1 VLARSDP
8 TVPKHQGLSFILL
21 DMTTPGITIRP
32 LLQISGESEFNEVF
46 FDDVR
51 IPKANLVGELNQ
63 GWRIAMTTLT
73 YERGPEEAL
82 PRLVR
87 IGRDLDSIV
96 QLAATPRSDGTRP
109 ADDPALRQK
118 LAASHIDLELMR
130 LTGLRSFSRLLKGEP
145 IGPEASL
152 NKLYWSE
159 MYQRLTETA
168 LQVAGES
175 GALMPGDP
183 DAPAAGAFALKFLQS
198 RAMTIYSGSSEIQRN
213 IIAERVLGLPR

>member
-1 VLARSDP
+1 MNAGIEQLSRRVVPWLIRKRRPVLAAALAVMCVASVFAVRLYSDLRS
-8 TVPKHQGLSFILL
+8 GIEELL
-21 DMTTPGITIRP
+21 PETAP
-32 LLQISGESEFNEVF
+32 SV
-46 FDDVR
+46 
-51 IPKANLVGELNQ
+51 
-63 GWRIAMTTLT
+63 IAARTL
-73 YERGPEEAL
+73 
-82 PRLVR
+82 
-87 IGRDLDSIV
+87 
-96 QLAATPRSDGTRP
+96 GTR
-109 ADDPALRQK
+109 
-118 LAASHIDLELMR
+118 
-130 LTGLRSFSRLLKGEP
+130 LRSFSRLLKGEP